1 MTNQKLKK
9 EFAKLGYELSYGFN
23 MQAGERGWSIRKF
36 GTTNEIYVG
45 SKEAVEYKLV
55 ELS

>member
-9 EFAKLGYELSYGFN
+9 EFAKFGYELSYGFN